1 MVPTM
6 VSSKSL
12 VRFGLALVIA
22 ATLILRFPVATEIAQ
37 AGSSEEDAAT
47 LARLLEA
54 ISADRML
61 ADIRTLSA
69 PEFNGRQT
77 GTPDD
82 LASALFVR
90 DRFAT
95 IQQSGSRRT
104 IVDGPAESGPP
115 ISSLQTRPVSFTTI
129 DERASLRLSLESD
142 ERMASIGADY
152 LPVLDSPSAHV
163 SAPVVFVGYGIADP
177 ERGLNEYEGLDVRG
191 KIVLFL
197 RGKPEGYARPVSH
210 AEKVNVAKTRG
221 ATAYLTATG
230 PLLTAYESR
239 RGVTGRPS
247 AFYGQL
253 SPEETIPGAWIST
266 ALASAILAHG
276 REDDRLRSVQQKLN
290 ETGRPQSLVTPV
302 TATLTWQSIARTGML
317 HNVLFLAPG
326 TVDRAQGRTIV
337 IGAHRDHF
345 GRQGGLLFAGA
356 DDNAS
361 GTAVI
366 LEVARVLASAPTAP
380 LRAILF
386 ASFSGEEQGLLGSRE
401 YVAHPP
407 IPLSSTMAMIN
418 VDHAGAG
425 NGRLTVGV
433 TDLDK
438 QRAHAAGQAAQ
449 LEERIDLFGFFPG
462 GDHVPFKE
470 AGVPTVTVVSGGIHP
485 QFHQASDTA
494 DTIDPAILTA
504 VARYVTTLAWQLAT
518 AP

>member
-61 ADIRTLSA
+61 ADIRILSA

-177 ERGLNEYEGLDVRG
+177 ERR
-191 KIVLFL
+191 
-197 RGKPEGYARPVSH
+197 RAAPPP
-210 AEKVNVAKTRG
+210 T
-221 ATAYLTATG
+221 
-230 PLLTAYESR
+230 SR
-239 RGVTGRPS
+239 RPGHCSRPTKAGAASPDGRARSTVSCRPRRPS
-247 AFYGQL
+247 PVHG
-253 SPEETIPGAWIST
+253 
-266 ALASAILAHG
+266 SARRWPRPFLLMVG
-276 REDDRLRSVQQKLN
+276 RMIGCARSSKN
-290 ETGRPQSLVTPV
+290 
-302 TATLTWQSIARTGML
+302 
-317 HNVLFLAPG
+317 
-326 TVDRAQGRTIV
+326 
-337 IGAHRDHF
+337 
-345 GRQGGLLFAGA
+345 
-356 DDNAS
+356 
-361 GTAVI
+361 
-366 LEVARVLASAPTAP
+366 
-380 LRAILF
+380 
-386 ASFSGEEQGLLGSRE
+386 
-401 YVAHPP
+401 
-407 IPLSSTMAMIN
+407 
-418 VDHAGAG
+418 
-425 NGRLTVGV
+425 
-433 TDLDK
+433 
-438 QRAHAAGQAAQ
+438 
-449 LEERIDLFGFFPG
+449 
-462 GDHVPFKE
+462 
-470 AGVPTVTVVSGGIHP
+470 
-485 QFHQASDTA
+485 
-494 DTIDPAILTA
+494 
-504 VARYVTTLAWQLAT
+504 
-518 AP
+518 